1 MFGVELP
8 SQPGAKQGHY
18 LIGNAG
24 DVTAQGC
31 TASLST
37 MIAGRVQGSL
47 AYSLL
52 TAQMDPAEGMN
63 FLLLVAPSAL
73 RQGPERIHDVATT
86 IRADVPETATKVLML
101 YRLSN
106 GFARAASQVT
116 DGQLDRPGFDS
127 RFDVQVRQ
135 SLPFLDFSA
144 ARWEMLVAV
153 RNFFRDTSDD
163 QSVYDELLTIR
174 PPKRIVGGVT
184 VHF

>member
-1 MFGVELP
+1 
-8 SQPGAKQGHY
+8 
-18 LIGNAG
+18 
-24 DVTAQGC
+24 
-31 TASLST
+31 
-37 MIAGRVQGSL
+37 
-47 AYSLL
+47 
-52 TAQMDPAEGMN
+52 MDPAEGMN

-163 QSVYDELLTIR
+163 QSGVRRAAHHPAPEADRGRRHRSLLIASLLD
-174 PPKRIVGGVT
+174 P
-184 VHF
+184 

>member
-1 MFGVELP
+1 
-8 SQPGAKQGHY
+8 
-18 LIGNAG
+18 
-24 DVTAQGC
+24 
-31 TASLST
+31 
-37 MIAGRVQGSL
+37 
-47 AYSLL
+47 
-52 TAQMDPAEGMN
+52 MDPAEGMN

-153 RNFFRDTSDD
+153 RNFFATPAMISPWR
-163 QSVYDELLTIR
+163 R
-174 PPKRIVGGVT
+174 AAHHPPPKRIVGGVT
-184 VHF
+184 VYF

>member
-1 MFGVELP
+1 
-8 SQPGAKQGHY
+8 
-18 LIGNAG
+18 
-24 DVTAQGC
+24 
-31 TASLST
+31 
-37 MIAGRVQGSL
+37 MIAGRIQGSL
-47 AYSLL
+47 AYSLA
-52 TAQMDPAEGMN
+52 TAQMAPANDMK
-63 FLLLVAPSAL
+63 FLVLLAPSAL
-73 RQGPERIHDVATT
+73 RQTTERIHDVATT
-86 IRADVPETATKVLML
+86 IRADVPETATKVLVL

-106 GFARAASQVT
+106 AFARAASQVT
-116 DGQLDRPGFDS
+116 DGHPERPGFDS

-163 QSVYDELLTIR
+163 QSIYDELLTVS